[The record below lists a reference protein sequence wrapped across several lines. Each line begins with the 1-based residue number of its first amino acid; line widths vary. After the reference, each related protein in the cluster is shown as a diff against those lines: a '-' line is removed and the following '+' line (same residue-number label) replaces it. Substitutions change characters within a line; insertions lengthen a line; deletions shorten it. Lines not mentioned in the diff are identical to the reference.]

1 MSVSEDMSTAT
12 AIHSTVWDVVETPIG
27 ELPVVAGP
35 GGLRRLFFPGHARG
49 LNERK
54 RDARALEPVGRQLQE
69 YFAGERRAFEL
80 DLDIEGQG
88 DELAQ
93 RVWAELLEI
102 PYGETTTYGELGR
115 IVGHDDPRDIGSC
128 VGSTPVPI
136 VIPCHRVIGAD
147 GSLRGYL
154 GGLDRK
160 ESLLRLEHRG
170 IGDTSIPAWAR
181 AEQLSL
187 G

>member
-1 MSVSEDMSTAT
+1 MSTAT
-12 AIHSTVWDVVETPIG
+12 STNTTVWDTVETPIG
-27 ELPVVAGP
+27 ELSVVAGP
-35 GGLRRLFFPGHARG
+35 RGLRRLFFPGHART
-49 LNERK
+49 LPENR
-54 RDARALEPVGRQLQE
+54 RDSAALEPVRTQLRE
-69 YFAGERRAFEL
+69 YFDGERRQFELEL
-80 DLDIEGQG
+80 DLEGQG
-88 DELAQ
+88 DELA
-93 RVWAELLEI
+93 REVRAELLKI

-115 IVGHDDPRDIGSC
+115 IVGHEDPRDIGSC
-128 VGSTPVPI
+128 VGSTPIPI

-160 ESLLRLEHRG
+160 ESLLLLERRG
-170 IGDTSIPAWAR
+170 VGDTSIPAWAR